1 MGKAMAP
8 AATARNHGSTGRSLW
23 KWGQSSN
30 CDGDIISGLP
40 DAILGTIISL
50 LPTKE
55 GARTQAI
62 SCRWRPLWRTAP
74 LNLEVDRT
82 LCPDP
87 CERACASIVSR
98 ILSDHS
104 GPARRFCCPSIHL
117 DDEDDHALV
126 DGWFRS
132 LTNLQE
138 LDVSFVRRSPR
149 PETDRALASSLLR
162 VASTLV
168 VAKIGGCNFS
178 REIVPSS
185 VFPRLKDLQL
195 HYVSLSEEFVHGV
208 LSGCRAL
215 ESLLLWNIF
224 AAGRIRISCISS
236 PTLRS
241 IGFSLCTGRAELVIE
256 DTPRLE
262 RLLTPFAG
270 SGGDTLQVTGAPKLE
285 ILGPL
290 SPTVEVFQGMMPISL
305 TNSMHTVKVLA
316 LTSGPQLNVVLDV
329 LKCFP
334 SLEKLYVIL
343 QKDFKMGVKHGS
355 HHDPL
360 DQVKCLGNHL
370 TEMVLLNY
378 YGCEQEVEF
387 AKFFV
392 LNAPVLKNIKFRVP
406 KNYNNEWVAIQQRML
421 QVNNRASRDAE
432 FEFRCGLD
440 SFINYLAIH
449 DLSLTDPFECLC
461 SE

>member
-1 MGKAMAP
+1 MEKAMAL
-8 AATARNHGSTGRSLW
+8 AATARNHESAGRSLW
-23 KWGQSSN
+23 KWGQSSS

-82 LCPDP
+82 FCPDEP
-87 CERACASIVSR
+87 DRASVISR

-117 DDEDDHALV
+117 GDDQHYAQV
-126 DGWFRS
+126 GRWFQA

-138 LDVSFVRRSPR
+138 LDVSFVRWSPR

-168 VAKIGGCNFS
+168 VAKIRGCNFS
-178 REIVPSS
+178 KEIVPSS

-195 HYVSLSEEFVHGV
+195 HYVSLSEEFVHGL

-224 AAGRIRISCISS
+224 AAGRIRISS

-241 IGFSLCTGRAELVIE
+241 IGFRLCAGRAELVIE

-270 SGGDTLQVTGAPKLE
+270 SGRDTLQVTGAPKLE

-290 SPTVEVFQGMMPISL
+290 SPTVELFQGMMPISL
-305 TNSMHTVKVLA
+305 TNSIHTVKVLA

-334 SLEKLYVIL
+334 CLEKLYVIL
-343 QKDFKMGVKHGS
+343 QKDLKKDVEHVS

-360 DQVKCLGNHL
+360 DQVKCLGTHL

-378 YGCEQEVEF
+378 YGCEQEVGF

-392 LNAPVLKNIKFRVP
+392 LNAAVLKNIKFGVP

-432 FEFRCGLD
+432 FEFKCGLD
-440 SFINYLAIH
+440 DFINYLGIH